1 MTCEKITLIEKK
13 FTISSDSK
21 IYETL
26 NTYFSNIIKDL
37 NITVTEN
44 LKVTSKILKTRS
56 RCLLRNIKT
65 ILALKR

>member
-1 MTCEKITLIEKK
+1 MTCEKITLVEKK
-13 FTISSDSK
+13 FTVSSDSK
-21 IYETL
+21 ISETL

-44 LKVTSKILKTRS
+44 LKVTSQILKIRS

-65 ILALKR
+65 I